1 MQSTYSP
8 SGCNALDL
16 IRHWP
21 CLLKQ
26 ASNVLGICVNLIYV
40 LLTRHQFPPLSRGA
54 KPVVEKSGTPGIV
67 EYGSYVR
74 VQGHQTP
81 PGQGE
86 AAGVAGCVAR
96 VLTTSTG
103 VVRTGIASAVSPK
116 RLFGGPSSGRLWD
129 PGNSRLRGPGYRRL
143 EKEFGIYRPITL
155 STLLDLSICKSFLA
169 CYPLL
174 AHNLIHL
181 SSERLNIG
189 NAFGNC

>member
-1 MQSTYSP
+1 MTVQSTYSP

-74 VQGHQTP
+74 VQGAPNP
-81 PGQGE
+81 PRARRSCGGG
-86 AAGVAGCVAR
+86 GVLSARPDDFDGGCQ
-96 VLTTSTG
+96 
-103 VVRTGIASAVSPK
+103 
-116 RLFGGPSSGRLWD
+116 
-129 PGNSRLRGPGYRRL
+129 SRNRIRSLPETLIRR
-143 EKEFGIYRPITL
+143 
-155 STLLDLSICKSFLA
+155 A
-169 CYPLL
+169 
-174 AHNLIHL
+174 
-181 SSERLNIG
+181 
-189 NAFGNC
+189 